1 VNEFSIS
8 GGAYIGNTR
17 ASKPFA
23 TLRVTPNMLMVNI
36 GFVGQLYF
44 NAEDITLIEPTSG
57 LSGSGIRIIHTVKSY
72 PQKVTFFTSTP
83 YSNLVENMKA
93 TGFFNKEIMHDQSI
107 WHQVKKFQ
115 EQGRLP
121 VKTIAIIIFI
131 VGWNIP
137 FLIQLALHNINSS
150 ITYAPIS
157 LLFATIFIV
166 LTLLAEPFRML
177 IIKEDRNIKD
187 MHKSLY
193 FLLLIV
199 FILLVF
205 SFLFQH
211 LPPRGH

>member
-57 LSGSGIRIIHTVKSY
+57 LSGGIRIIHTVKSY

-121 VKTIAIIIFI
+121 VKTIAMIIFI